1 MPTTSTKKKRAYSRV
16 VIYDSSNHD
25 SEPDSNHADK
35 DSSDEEEELPDDT
48 VLRTE
53 IGREI
58 YRTRSQTPMPASPI
72 GCSTEI
78 VTEITQPDTSGTPI
92 HGQNATDTAE
102 VEPDDAGKVEL
113 KPRIRTKNSQS
124 NSNLEPR
131 RSERIKTAQRIVKL
145 GGVEY
150 F

>member
-1 MPTTSTKKKRAYSRV
+1 MPTTSTKKMRAYSRV
-16 VIYDSSNHD
+16 ITYDSSSHD
-25 SEPDSNHADK
+25 SEPNSNHADK
-35 DSSDEEEELPDDT
+35 DSSDEEEERLDDT

-58 YRTRSQTPMPASPI
+58 DRIRSQTPMPASPI
-72 GCSTEI
+72 GCSNEI
-78 VTEITQPDTSGTPI
+78 VTEIAQPDTSGTPI

-113 KPRIRTKNSQS
+113 KPRIRTENSE

-131 RSERIKTAQRIVKL
+131 RSERKKQPN
-145 GGVEY
+145 G
-150 F
+150 